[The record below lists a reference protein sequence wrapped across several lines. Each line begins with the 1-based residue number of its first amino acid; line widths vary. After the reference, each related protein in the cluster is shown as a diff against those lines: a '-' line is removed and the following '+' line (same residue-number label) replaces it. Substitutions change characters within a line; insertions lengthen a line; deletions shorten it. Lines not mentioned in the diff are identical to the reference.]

1 MTVLHFNK
9 FYADKHAVDEAVKK
23 HAANNSYEPQDAD
36 DDGLDY
42 QRKNWPLPQNAPHH
56 GVHCGHSYEPQHV
69 PDLPLDGVEYV
80 STRQMAWACAVLFVV
95 IVAVSFLP
103 ISI

>member
-23 HAANNSYEPQDAD
+23 HAANNSYEPQD
-36 DDGLDY
+36 
-42 QRKNWPLPQNAPHH
+42 
-56 GVHCGHSYEPQHV
+56 V
-69 PDLPLDGVEYV
+69 PDKPLDGVEYV
-80 STRQMAWACAVLFVV
+80 STRQMCWACAVLFVV

>member
-9 FYADKHAVDEAVKK
+9 FYADKHAVDEAVKQ
-23 HAANNSYEPQDAD
+23 HAANNSYEPQ
-36 DDGLDY
+36 
-42 QRKNWPLPQNAPHH
+42 N
-56 GVHCGHSYEPQHV
+56 V

-80 STRQMAWACAVLFVV
+80 STRQMCWACAVLFVV